1 MTGTATPRYTLL
13 KGTALKGS
21 ALKGSALKG
30 SALSAIVLAGLVS
43 AAPALAQDASTQ
55 VQPSTSVSTPPQPD
69 VSPAPAAAST
79 GAGAAQADADQPQ
92 DIVVTGTLF
101 RRTNTETPSPV
112 TVLTADSLAKA
123 GINNVSDA
131 VRSISAD
138 SSGSIPTSFTNGFGA
153 GSSGVSL
160 RGLTVNS
167 TLTLIDGMRT
177 ANYPLADD
185 GQRSFVDL
193 NTIPNAIVDRV
204 EVLKDGASSS
214 YGADAIGGVVNI
226 IMKKEVVGAYGT
238 VEGGVTQRGDGGSQR
253 ATLTLGTGRLK
264 EQGFNFYVS
273 GEYQHNDAIYNR
285 NRGFPYNTADLT
297 SIGGDNNNA
306 GSVAPGTTTSAIVAP
321 TTMTTPGNIL
331 SGTGLATGAFQ
342 VLNPNGCAV
351 GQTAVSTPR
360 SGSTIVDQGCEQNL
374 VADYGQI
381 QPEQT
386 RFGVSVHGTAQIN
399 DKTQAYMMASYF
411 QNDVKAEDDPA
422 TIRSANPVNTLNIV
436 LPPLLANGTDN
447 PNNPFTTPAAIRYRF
462 GDIASTSEYKNH
474 VIRAAAGIDGAFGE
488 GWGYSA
494 SVTAAHSWLD
504 ITQDGYLNLAGLQ
517 TAITTGSYN
526 FVNPELNTAAVRA
539 AISPTVR
546 SQATSDL
553 DMVQGVITKD
563 LFQLPGGALQVG
575 VGGSV
580 RYEAQNDPS
589 QNPDFTTIGLN
600 QFSAVG
606 NRTVESAYF
615 EVNAPILTSLEVDG
629 SGRFDHYSEGYS
641 HFSPKIGVKFT
652 PIREIALRGT
662 FSKGFRAPSF
672 AETSGSVIGFT
683 STTIP
688 CTATGQGAHGATI
701 TKNAAGN
708 NVCTGGSAYNQ
719 SYSIGFNTAGNPNI
733 KPELSTSFTGGVV
746 VQPAKWLS
754 FTADYYNIKKTR
766 VITGGPLSNDALAAY
781 YAGTALPA
789 GYTVTADS
797 IDPSFPDAQPR
808 ALFVNSPYANAGGL
822 KTSGLDFSALVQLH
836 PTDDLRF
843 SSKAEATYI
852 LNYDFKSAAGEPYV
866 DYVGT
871 QAPYVTSSGAGTPAW
886 RGNWQNSIDYK
897 AYTLTATAYYTSG
910 YKAVAYDQF
919 GTTECDGGSTYG
931 GSDPE
936 FNCHVKH
943 FVDVDLTGSVK
954 VNDKFDLYFNVIN
967 LADQK
972 APLNAGN
979 YAAVNYNPTYTQIG
993 AVGRTIRIGAN
1004 FQF

>member
-1 MTGTATPRYTLL
+1 MTTTTIAVRPTLL
-13 KGTALKGS
+13 RS
-21 ALKGSALKG
+21 
-30 SALSAIVLAGLVS
+30 SALSALAFAGLIGT
-43 AAPALAQDASTQ
+43 APAFAQDAQ
-55 VQPSTSVSTPPQPD
+55 VQPGTSVSTPSQGD
-69 VSPAPAAAST
+69 VSPAPTAAPTA
-79 GAGAAQADADQPQ
+79 APAAQADQPQ
-92 DIVVTGTLF
+92 DIVVTGSLF
-101 RRTNTETPSPV
+101 RRTDTETPSPV

-138 SSGSIPTSFTNGFGA
+138 SSGSVPTSFTNGFGA

-167 TLTLIDGMRT
+167 TLTLIDGVRT

-226 IMKKEVVGAYGT
+226 IMKKEIVGAYGT

-306 GSVAPGTTTSAIVAP
+306 GSVAPSSTTSAVVAP
-321 TTMTTPGNIL
+321 TTQTTPGNIL
-331 SGTGLATGAFQ
+331 SGTGLATGPFQ
-342 VLNPNGCAV
+342 VLNPNGCAA
-351 GQTAVSTPR
+351 GQTLVTTPR
-360 SGSTIVDQGCEQNL
+360 SGTGFIDQGCEQNL
-374 VADYGQI
+374 VSQYGQI

-386 RFGVSVHGTAQIN
+386 RFGVTVHGTAQIN
-399 DKTQAYMMASYF
+399 DKTQAYLIASYF
-411 QNDVKAEDDPA
+411 QNDVKSQGSPSL
-422 TIRSANPVNTLNIV
+422 IRSANPVNTQNIV
-436 LPPLLANGTDN
+436 LPALLANGTDN
-447 PNNPFTTPAAIRYRF
+447 PNNPFNTPAAIRYRF
-462 GDIASTSEYKNH
+462 GDIASSSEYKNH
-474 VIRAAAGIDGAFGE
+474 VIRAAAGIDGQFGE

-494 SVTAAHSWLD
+494 TITAAHSWLD
-504 ITQDGYLNLAGLQ
+504 ITQNGYLNLAGLQ
-517 TAITTGSYN
+517 TAITSGSYN

-539 AISPTVR
+539 SISPTVR

-563 LFQLPGGALQVG
+563 LFQLPGGALQLG

-589 QNPDFTTIGLN
+589 QNPDFTTINLN

-615 EVNAPILTSLEVDG
+615 EVNAPILTSLEIDG

-652 PIREIALRGT
+652 PIRQVALRGT

-672 AETSGSVIGFT
+672 AETSGSVVGFT
-683 STTIP
+683 AATPP
-688 CTATGQGAHGATI
+688 CSLQAQHGATV
-701 TKNAAGN
+701 TGTT
-708 NVCTGGSAYNQ
+708 CSGGSAYNQ
-719 SYSIGFNTAGNPNI
+719 SYSIGFNTAGNPDI
-733 KPELSTSFTGGVV
+733 KPELSRSFTGGVV
-746 VQPAKWLS
+746 VQPLRWLS

-766 VITGGPLSNDALAAY
+766 VITGGPLSNQALAAY

-789 GYTVTADS
+789 GYSVTPDA
-797 IDPSFPDAQPR
+797 IDPSYPNAPTR
-808 ALFVNSPYANAGGL
+808 ALFVNSPYANAAAL
-822 KTSGLDFSALVQLH
+822 KTSGLDFSALVQLK
-836 PTDDLRF
+836 PSDDFHFTSR
-843 SSKAEATYI
+843 AEATYI
-852 LNYDFKSAAGEPYV
+852 LHYDFKQSDADPFV
-866 DYVGT
+866 DFVGT
-871 QAPYVTSSGAGTPAW
+871 QAPYITSSGAGTPAW

-919 GTTECDGGSTYG
+919 GTTDCDGGSTYG
-931 GSDPE
+931 GTDPE

-943 FVDVDLTGSVK
+943 FVDVDLTGNVK
-954 VNDKFDLYFNVIN
+954 VNDKFDLYFNVVN
-967 LADQK
+967 LLDQK

-993 AVGRTIRIGAN
+993 AVGRTIRVGAN

>member
-1 MTGTATPRYTLL
+1 MIRTATSRYTLL
-13 KGTALKGS
+13 QGA
-21 ALKGSALKG
+21 AV
-30 SALSAIVLAGLVS
+30 SAIVITGLMS
-43 AAPALAQDASTQ
+43 ASPVFAQDAANQ
-55 VQPSTSVSTPPQPD
+55 VQPSTSASTAPQGD
-69 VSPAPAAAST
+69 VSPAPKSAPTAAAPQE
-79 GAGAAQADADQPQ
+79 AASQPQ

-101 RRTNTETPSPV
+101 RRTDTETPSPV
-112 TVLTADSLAKA
+112 TVLTSDSLAKA

-138 SSGSIPTSFTNGFGA
+138 SSGSVPTSFTGGFGA

-226 IMKKEVVGAYGT
+226 IMKKEIVGAYGT

-285 NRGFPYNTADLT
+285 NRGFPYNTQDLT
-297 SIGGDNNNA
+297 SIGGDNNNP
-306 GSVAPGTTTSAIVAP
+306 GSVAPSQTTSAVVAP
-321 TTMTTPGNIL
+321 TTQTTPGNIL

-342 VLNPNGCAV
+342 VLNPNGCAA
-351 GQTAVSTPR
+351 GQTLVTTPR
-360 SGSTIVDQGCEQNL
+360 SGSTFIDQGCEQNL
-374 VADYGQI
+374 VSDYGQI

-386 RFGVSVHGTAQIN
+386 RFGVTVHGTAQVN
-399 DKTQAYMMASYF
+399 DRTQAYLIASYF
-411 QNDVKAEDDPA
+411 QNDVKSRGNPA
-422 TIRSANPVNTLNIV
+422 LIRSANPVNTQNIV
-436 LPPLLANGTDN
+436 LPALLANGADN
-447 PNNPFTTPAAIRYRF
+447 PNNPFPNDPAAIRYRF

-474 VIRAAAGIDGAFGE
+474 VIRAAAGIDGQFGE

-494 SVTAAHSWLD
+494 SITAAHSWLD
-504 ITQDGYLNLAGLQ
+504 ITQNGYLNLAGLQ

-539 AISPTVR
+539 SISPTVR

-553 DMVQGVITKD
+553 DMIQGVITKD
-563 LFQLPGGALQVG
+563 LFQLPGGPLQVG

-589 QNPDFTTIGLN
+589 QNPDFTTINLN

-615 EVNAPILTSLEVDG
+615 EVNAPILTSLEIDG
-629 SGRFDHYSEGYS
+629 SGRFDHYSEGFS

-652 PIREIALRGT
+652 PIRQLALRGT

-672 AETSGSVIGFT
+672 AETSGSVVGFT
-683 STTIP
+683 
-688 CTATGQGAHGATI
+688 TATPPCSLQAQHGATV
-701 TKNAAGN
+701 TGTS
-708 NVCTGGSAYNQ
+708 CSGGSAYNQ

-733 KPELSTSFTGGVV
+733 KPELSRSFTGGVV
-746 VQPAKWLS
+746 VQPLHWLS

-766 VITGGPLSNDALAAY
+766 VITGGPLSNQALAAY
-781 YAGTALPA
+781 YAGTALPT
-789 GYTVTADS
+789 GYSVTPDA
-797 IDPSFPDAQPR
+797 IDPSYPNAPAR
-808 ALFVNSPYANAGGL
+808 ALFVNSPYANAAAL
-822 KTSGLDFSALVQLH
+822 KTSGLDFSALVQLK
-836 PTDDLRF
+836 PSDDFHFTSR
-843 SSKAEATYI
+843 AEATYI
-852 LNYDFKSAAGEPYV
+852 LHYDLKSSDADPYV

-871 QAPYVTSSGAGTPAW
+871 QAPYITSSGAGTPAW

-910 YKAVAYDQF
+910 YKAVAFDQF
-919 GTTECDGGSTYG
+919 GTTDCDGGSTYG
-931 GSDPE
+931 GTDPN

-943 FVDVDLTGSVK
+943 FVDVDLTGNVK
-954 VNDKFDLYFNVIN
+954 VNEKFDLYFNVVN
-967 LADQK
+967 VLDQK

-979 YAAVNYNPTYTQIG
+979 YAAINYNPTYTQIG
-993 AVGRTIRIGAN
+993 AVGRTIRVGAN

>member
-1 MTGTATPRYTLL
+1 MTTFTSRPTLL
-13 KGTALKGS
+13 RS
-21 ALKGSALKG
+21 
-30 SALSAIVLAGLVS
+30 SALSALVLAGLIGT
-43 AAPALAQDASTQ
+43 APAFAQDTQ
-55 VQPSTSVSTPPQPD
+55 VQPSTSVSTPPQGD
-69 VSPAPAAAST
+69 VSPAPTAAPTAT
-79 GAGAAQADADQPQ
+79 PAPATADADQPQ
-92 DIVVTGTLF
+92 EIVVTGSLF
-101 RRTNTETPSPV
+101 RRTDTETPSPV

-138 SSGSIPTSFTNGFGA
+138 SSGSVPTSFTGGFGA

-160 RGLTVNS
+160 RGLSVNS
-167 TLTLIDGMRT
+167 TLTLIDGVRT

-226 IMKKEVVGAYGT
+226 IMKKEIVGAYGT

-306 GSVAPGTTTSAIVAP
+306 GSVAPSSTTSAVVAP
-321 TTMTTPGNIL
+321 TTQTTPGNIL
-331 SGTGLATGAFQ
+331 SGTGLATGPFQ
-342 VLNPNGCAV
+342 VLNPNGCAA
-351 GQTAVSTPR
+351 GQTLVTTPR
-360 SGSTIVDQGCEQNL
+360 SGTNFIDQGCEQNL
-374 VADYGQI
+374 VSDYGQI

-386 RFGVSVHGTAQIN
+386 RFGVTVHGTAQIN
-399 DKTQAYMMASYF
+399 DRTQAYLIASYF
-411 QNDVKAEDDPA
+411 QNDVKSQGNPSL
-422 TIRSANPVNTLNIV
+422 IRSANPVNTQNIV
-436 LPPLLANGTDN
+436 LPALLANGADN
-447 PNNPFTTPAAIRYRF
+447 PNNPFPNDPAAIRYRF
-462 GDIASTSEYKNH
+462 GDIASSSEYKNH
-474 VIRAAAGIDGAFGE
+474 VIRAAAGIDGQFGE

-494 SVTAAHSWLD
+494 TITAAHSWLD
-504 ITQDGYLNLAGLQ
+504 ITQNGYLNLAGLQ
-517 TAITTGSYN
+517 TAITTGTYN

-539 AISPTVR
+539 AVSPTVR

-563 LFQLPGGALQVG
+563 LFQLPGGALQLG

-589 QNPDFTTIGLN
+589 QNPDFTTINLN

-615 EVNAPILTSLEVDG
+615 EVNAPILTSLEIDG

-652 PIREIALRGT
+652 PIRQVAIRGT

-672 AETSGSVIGFT
+672 AETSGSVVGFT
-683 STTIP
+683 AATPP
-688 CTATGQGAHGATI
+688 CSLQAQHGATV
-701 TKNAAGN
+701 TGTT
-708 NVCTGGSAYNQ
+708 CSGGSAYNQ
-719 SYSIGFNTAGNPNI
+719 SYSIGFNTAGNPDI
-733 KPELSTSFTGGVV
+733 KPELSRSFTGGVV
-746 VQPAKWLS
+746 VQPLRWLS

-766 VITGGPLSNDALAAY
+766 VITGGPLSNQALAAY

-789 GYTVTADS
+789 GYSVTPDA
-797 IDPSFPDAQPR
+797 IDPSYPNAPTR
-808 ALFVNSPYANAGGL
+808 ALFVNSPYANAAAL
-822 KTSGLDFSALVQLH
+822 KTSGLDFSALVQLK
-836 PTDDLRF
+836 PSDDFHFTSR
-843 SSKAEATYI
+843 AEATYI
-852 LNYDFKSAAGEPYV
+852 LHYDFKQSDADPFV
-866 DYVGT
+866 DFVGT
-871 QAPYVTSSGAGTPAW
+871 QAPYITSSGAGTPAW

-919 GTTECDGGSTYG
+919 GTTDCNGGSTYG
-931 GSDPE
+931 GTDPE

-943 FVDVDLTGSVK
+943 FVDVDLTGNVK
-954 VNDKFDLYFNVIN
+954 VNDKFDLYFNVVN
-967 LADQK
+967 LLDQK

-993 AVGRTIRIGAN
+993 AVGRTIRVGAN

>member
-1 MTGTATPRYTLL
+1 MTTTIAFRPTLL
-13 KGTALKGS
+13 RS
-21 ALKGSALKG
+21 
-30 SALSAIVLAGLVS
+30 SALSALVLAGLIGT
-43 AAPALAQDASTQ
+43 APAFAQDAQ
-55 VQPSTSVSTPPQPD
+55 VQPSTSVSTPSQGD
-69 VSPAPAAAST
+69 VSPAPTSAPTAAPAP
-79 GAGAAQADADQPQ
+79 AAQADQPQ
-92 DIVVTGTLF
+92 DIVVTGSLF
-101 RRTNTETPSPV
+101 RRTDTETPSPV

-138 SSGSIPTSFTNGFGA
+138 SSGSVPTSFTNGFGA

-167 TLTLIDGMRT
+167 TLTLIDGVRT

-226 IMKKEVVGAYGT
+226 IMKKEIVGAYGT

-306 GSVAPGTTTSAIVAP
+306 GSVAPSSTTSAVVAP
-321 TTMTTPGNIL
+321 TTQTTPGNIL
-331 SGTGLATGAFQ
+331 SGTGLATGPFQ
-342 VLNPNGCAV
+342 VLNPNGCAA
-351 GQTAVSTPR
+351 GQTLVTTPR
-360 SGSTIVDQGCEQNL
+360 SGTGFIDQGCEQNL
-374 VADYGQI
+374 VSQYGQI

-386 RFGVSVHGTAQIN
+386 RFGVTVHGTAQIN
-399 DKTQAYMMASYF
+399 DKTQAYLIASYF
-411 QNDVKAEDDPA
+411 QNDVKSQGSPSL
-422 TIRSANPVNTLNIV
+422 IRSANPVNTQNIV
-436 LPPLLANGTDN
+436 LPALLANGTDN
-447 PNNPFTTPAAIRYRF
+447 PNNPFNTPAAIRYRF
-462 GDIASTSEYKNH
+462 GDIASSSEYKNH
-474 VIRAAAGIDGAFGE
+474 VIRAAAGIDGQFGE

-494 SVTAAHSWLD
+494 TITAAHSWLD

-517 TAITTGSYN
+517 TAITSGSYN

-539 AISPTVR
+539 AVSPTVR

-563 LFQLPGGALQVG
+563 LFQLPGGALQLG

-589 QNPDFTTIGLN
+589 QNPDFTTINLN

-615 EVNAPILTSLEVDG
+615 EVNAPILTSLEIDG

-652 PIREIALRGT
+652 PIRQVALRGT

-672 AETSGSVIGFT
+672 AETSGSVVGFT
-683 STTIP
+683 AATPP
-688 CTATGQGAHGATI
+688 CSLQAQHGATV
-701 TKNAAGN
+701 TGTT
-708 NVCTGGSAYNQ
+708 CSGGSAYNQ
-719 SYSIGFNTAGNPNI
+719 SYSIGFNTAGNPDI
-733 KPELSTSFTGGVV
+733 KPELSRSFTGGVV
-746 VQPAKWLS
+746 VQPLRWLS

-766 VITGGPLSNDALAAY
+766 VITGGPLSNQALAAY

-789 GYTVTADS
+789 GYSVTPDA
-797 IDPSFPDAQPR
+797 IDPSYPNAPTR
-808 ALFVNSPYANAGGL
+808 ALFVNSPYANAAAL
-822 KTSGLDFSALVQLH
+822 KTSGLDFSALVQLK
-836 PTDDLRF
+836 PSDDFHFTSR
-843 SSKAEATYI
+843 AEATYI
-852 LNYDFKSAAGEPYV
+852 LHYDFKQSDADPFV
-866 DYVGT
+866 DFVGT
-871 QAPYVTSSGAGTPAW
+871 QAPYITSSGAGTPAW

-919 GTTECDGGSTYG
+919 GTTDCDGGSTYG
-931 GSDPE
+931 GTDPE

-943 FVDVDLTGSVK
+943 FVDVDLTGNVK
-954 VNDKFDLYFNVIN
+954 VNDKFDLYFNVVN
-967 LADQK
+967 LLDQK

-993 AVGRTIRIGAN
+993 AVGRTIRVGAN

>member
-1 MTGTATPRYTLL
+1 MTGTTTSRY
-13 KGTALKGS
+13 AL
-21 ALKGSALKG
+21 LKG
-30 SALSAIVLAGLVS
+30 SALSAIALVGLIGT
-43 AAPALAQDASTQ
+43 APAAAQDASPQ
-55 VQPSTSVSTPPQPD
+55 VQPSTSVSTPPQGD
-69 VSPAPAAAST
+69 VSPAPTVAAASD
-79 GAGAAQADADQPQ
+79 GAGQADAGQPQ

-112 TVLTADSLAKA
+112 TVLTAESLAKA

-138 SSGSIPTSFTNGFGA
+138 SSGSVPTSFTSGFGA

-160 RGLTVNS
+160 RGLSVNS

-226 IMKKEVVGAYGT
+226 IMKKEIVGAYGT
-238 VEGGVTQRGDGGSQR
+238 VEGGVTQRGDGGEQR

-273 GEYQHNDAIYNR
+273 GEYQHNDPIYNR
-285 NRGFPYNTADLT
+285 NRGFPYNTQDLT
-297 SIGGDNNNA
+297 SIGGDNNNP
-306 GSVAPGTTTSAIVAP
+306 GSVAPSSTTSAVVAP
-321 TTMTTPGNIL
+321 TTQTTPGNIL
-331 SGTGLATGAFQ
+331 SGTGLATGPFQ
-342 VLNPNGCAV
+342 VLNPNGCAA
-351 GQTAVSTPR
+351 GQTLVTTPR
-360 SGSTIVDQGCEQNL
+360 SGTSFVDQGCEQNL
-374 VADYGQI
+374 VSQYGQI

-386 RFGVSVHGTAQIN
+386 RFGVTVHGSAQIN
-399 DKTQAYMMASYF
+399 DRTQAYLIASYF
-411 QNDVKAEDDPA
+411 QNDVKSQGNPSL
-422 TIRSANPVNTLNIV
+422 IRSANPVNTQNIV
-436 LPPLLANGTDN
+436 LPVTLANGADN
-447 PNNPFTTPAAIRYRF
+447 PNNPFNTPAAIRYRF
-462 GDIASTSEYKNH
+462 GDIANSSEYKNH
-474 VIRAAAGIDGAFGE
+474 VIRAAAGIDGQFGE

-494 SVTAAHSWLD
+494 SITAAHSWLD
-504 ITQDGYLNLAGLQ
+504 ITQNGYLNLAGLQ
-517 TAITTGSYN
+517 TAITSGSYN

-539 AISPTVR
+539 SISPTVR
-546 SQATSDL
+546 SEATSDL

-563 LFQLPGGALQVG
+563 LFQLPGGPLQVG
-575 VGGSV
+575 VGGSI

-589 QNPDFTTIGLN
+589 QNPDFTTINLN

-615 EVNAPILTSLEVDG
+615 EVNAPILTSLEIDG

-652 PIREIALRGT
+652 PIRELALRGT

-672 AETSGSVIGFT
+672 AETSGSVVGFT
-683 STTIP
+683 AATPP
-688 CTATGQGAHGATI
+688 CSLQAQHGATV
-701 TKNAAGN
+701 TGTT
-708 NVCTGGSAYNQ
+708 CSGGSAYNQ

-746 VQPAKWLS
+746 VQPLRWLS

-766 VITGGPLSNDALAAY
+766 VITGGPLSNQALAAY

-789 GYTVTADS
+789 GYSVTPDA
-797 IDPSFPDAQPR
+797 IDPSYPNAPAR
-808 ALFVNSPYANAGGL
+808 ALFVNSPFANAAAL
-822 KTSGLDFSALVQLH
+822 KTSGLDFSALVQLK
-836 PTDDLRF
+836 PSDDFHFTSR
-843 SSKAEATYI
+843 AEATYI
-852 LNYDFKSAAGEPYV
+852 LHYDFKQSDADPFV
-866 DYVGT
+866 DFVGT
-871 QAPYVTSSGAGTPAW
+871 QAPYITSSGAGTPAW

-910 YKAVAYDQF
+910 YKAVAYDQY
-919 GTTECDGGSTYG
+919 GANPTTGAVDCATSSTYQG
-931 GSDPE
+931 TNPD

-943 FVDVDLTGSVK
+943 FVDVDLTGNVK
-954 VNDKFDLYFNVIN
+954 VNDKFDLYFNVVN
-967 LADQK
+967 VLDQK

-979 YAAVNYNPTYTQIG
+979 YAAINYNPTYTQIG
-993 AVGRTIRIGAN
+993 AVGRTIRVGAN

>member
-1 MTGTATPRYTLL
+1 MTTIIAFRPTLL
-13 KGTALKGS
+13 RS
-21 ALKGSALKG
+21 
-30 SALSAIVLAGLVS
+30 SALSALAFAGLIGT
-43 AAPALAQDASTQ
+43 APAFAQDAQ
-55 VQPSTSVSTPPQPD
+55 VQPSTSVSTPSQGD
-69 VSPAPAAAST
+69 VSPAPTSAPTAAPAPAAAAS
-79 GAGAAQADADQPQ
+79 AAQADQPQ
-92 DIVVTGTLF
+92 DIVVTGSLF
-101 RRTNTETPSPV
+101 RRTDTETPSPV

-138 SSGSIPTSFTNGFGA
+138 SSGSVPTSFTGGFGA

-160 RGLTVNS
+160 RGLSVNS
-167 TLTLIDGMRT
+167 TLTLIDGVRT

-226 IMKKEVVGAYGT
+226 IMKKEIVGAYGT

-306 GSVAPGTTTSAIVAP
+306 GSVAPSSTTSAVVAP
-321 TTMTTPGNIL
+321 TTQTTPGNIL
-331 SGTGLATGAFQ
+331 SGTGLATGPFQ

-351 GQTAVSTPR
+351 GQTLVTTPR
-360 SGSTIVDQGCEQNL
+360 SGTNFIDQGCEQNL
-374 VADYGQI
+374 VSDYGQI

-386 RFGVSVHGTAQIN
+386 RFGVTVHGTAQIN
-399 DKTQAYMMASYF
+399 DRTQAYLIASYF
-411 QNDVKAEDDPA
+411 QNDVKSRGNPSL
-422 TIRSANPVNTLNIV
+422 IRSANPVNTQNIV
-436 LPPLLANGTDN
+436 LPALLANGADN
-447 PNNPFTTPAAIRYRF
+447 PNNPFPNDPAAIRYRF
-462 GDIASTSEYKNH
+462 GDIASSSEYKNH
-474 VIRAAAGIDGAFGE
+474 VIRAAAGIDGQFGE

-494 SVTAAHSWLD
+494 TITAAHSWLD
-504 ITQDGYLNLAGLQ
+504 ITQNGYLNLAGLQ
-517 TAITTGSYN
+517 TAITSGSYN

-539 AISPTVR
+539 AVSPTVR

-563 LFQLPGGALQVG
+563 LFQLPGGALQLG

-589 QNPDFTTIGLN
+589 QNPDFTTINLN

-615 EVNAPILTSLEVDG
+615 EVNAPILTSLEIDG

-652 PIREIALRGT
+652 PIRQVALRGT

-672 AETSGSVIGFT
+672 AETSGSVVGFT
-683 STTIP
+683 AATPP
-688 CTATGQGAHGATI
+688 CSLQAQHGATV
-701 TKNAAGN
+701 TGTT
-708 NVCTGGSAYNQ
+708 CSGGSAYNQ
-719 SYSIGFNTAGNPNI
+719 SYSIGFNTAGNPDI
-733 KPELSTSFTGGVV
+733 KPELSRSFTGGVV
-746 VQPAKWLS
+746 VQPLRWLS

-766 VITGGPLSNDALAAY
+766 VITGGPLSNQALAAY

-789 GYTVTADS
+789 GYSVTPDA
-797 IDPSFPDAQPR
+797 IDPSYPNAPTR
-808 ALFVNSPYANAGGL
+808 ALFVNSPYANAAAL
-822 KTSGLDFSALVQLH
+822 KTSGLDFSALVQLK
-836 PTDDLRF
+836 PSDDFHFTSR
-843 SSKAEATYI
+843 AEATYI
-852 LNYDFKSAAGEPYV
+852 LHYDFKQSDADPFV
-866 DYVGT
+866 DFVGT
-871 QAPYVTSSGAGTPAW
+871 QAPYITSSGAGTPAW

-919 GTTECDGGSTYG
+919 GTTDCDGGSTYG
-931 GSDPE
+931 GTDPE

-943 FVDVDLTGSVK
+943 FVDVDLTGNVK
-954 VNDKFDLYFNVIN
+954 VNDKFDLYFNVVN
-967 LADQK
+967 LLDQK

-993 AVGRTIRIGAN
+993 AVGRTIRVGAN

>member
-1 MTGTATPRYTLL
+1 MRDRFIMTKIAFRPTLL
-13 KGTALKGS
+13 RS
-21 ALKGSALKG
+21 
-30 SALSAIVLAGLVS
+30 SALSTLVLVGLIGAV
-43 AAPALAQDASTQ
+43 PAFAQDAQ
-55 VQPSTSVSTPPQPD
+55 GQPGTSVSTPTQGD
-69 VSPAPAAAST
+69 AAPAPAAQPT
-79 GAGAAQADADQPQ
+79 AAQPGTDAGQPQ

-101 RRTNTETPSPV
+101 RRTDTETPSPV

-123 GINNVSDA
+123 GITTVSDA

-138 SSGSIPTSFTNGFGA
+138 SSGSIPTSFTGGFGA

-167 TLTLIDGMRT
+167 TLTLIDGVRT

-226 IMKKEVVGAYGT
+226 IMKKEIVGAYGT
-238 VEGGVTQRGDGGSQR
+238 VEGGVSQRGDGGEQR

-264 EQGFNFYVS
+264 EKGFNVYIS
-273 GEYQHNDAIYNR
+273 GEYQHDDPIYNR

-306 GSVAPGTTTSAIVAP
+306 GSVAPGTTTSALVAP
-321 TTMTTPGNIL
+321 TTQTTPGNIL

-342 VLNPNGCAV
+342 VLNPNGCAA
-351 GQTAVSTPR
+351 GQTLVTTPR
-360 SGSTIVDQGCEQNL
+360 SGTAFVDQGCEQNL
-374 VADYGQI
+374 VSDYGQI

-386 RFGVSVHGTAQIN
+386 RFGVTVHGTVQVN
-399 DKTQAYMMASYF
+399 DKTQAYLIASYF
-411 QNDVKAEDDPA
+411 QNDVKSQGTPA
-422 TIRSANPVNTLNIV
+422 TIRSANPINTQNIV
-436 LPPLLANGTDN
+436 LPALLADGTLN
-447 PNNPFTTPAAIRYRF
+447 PNNPFAATGQAAAIRYRF
-462 GDIASTSEYKNH
+462 GDIASSSEYKNH
-474 VIRAAAGIDGAFGE
+474 VIRAAAGIDGQFGE

-494 SVTAAHSWLD
+494 SITAAHSWLD

-526 FVNPELNTAAVRA
+526 FVNPDQNTAAVRA

-553 DMVQGVITKD
+553 DMIQGVLTKD
-563 LFQLPGGALQVG
+563 LFQLPGGALQLG

-615 EVNAPILTSLEVDG
+615 EVNAPILTSLEIDG
-629 SGRFDHYSEGYS
+629 SGRFDHYSEGYN

-652 PIREIALRGT
+652 PIRQIAFRGT
-662 FSKGFRAPSF
+662 YSKGFRAPSF
-672 AETSGSVIGFT
+672 AETSGSVVGFT
-683 STTIP
+683 TARLP
-688 CTATGQGAHGATI
+688 CAIQAQHGATV
-701 TKNAAGN
+701 TGTT
-708 NVCTGGSAYNQ
+708 CSGGSAYNQ
-719 SYSIGFNTAGNPNI
+719 SYSIGFNTAGNPDI
-733 KPELSTSFTGGVV
+733 KPELSRSFTGGVV
-746 VQPAKWLS
+746 VQPLRWLS

-766 VITGGPLSNDALAAY
+766 VITGGPLSNQALAAY

-789 GYTVTADS
+789 GYSVTPDA
-797 IDPSFPDAQPR
+797 IDPSYPTALSR
-808 ALFVNSPYANAGGL
+808 ALFVNSPYANAAAL
-822 KTSGLDFSALVQLH
+822 KTSGLDFSAQVQLK
-836 PTDDLRF
+836 PSDDFHFTSR
-843 SSKAEATYI
+843 AEATYI
-852 LNYDFKSAAGEPYV
+852 LHYDFKQSDADPFV

-871 QAPYVTSSGAGTPAW
+871 QAPYITSSGAGTPAW
-886 RGNWQNSIDYK
+886 RGNWQNSVDYK

-919 GTTECDGGSTYG
+919 GTTDCDGGSTYG
-931 GSDPE
+931 GSDPQ

-943 FVDVDLTGSVK
+943 FVDVDLTGSVA
-954 VNDKFDLYFNVIN
+954 VNDKFKLYFNVVN
-967 LADQK
+967 LLDQK

-979 YAAVNYNPTYTQIG
+979 YAATNYNPTYTQIG
-993 AVGRTIRIGAN
+993 AVGRTMRVGAN

>member
-1 MTGTATPRYTLL
+1 MTTTLAFRPTLL
-13 KGTALKGS
+13 RS
-21 ALKGSALKG
+21 
-30 SALSAIVLAGLVS
+30 SALSALAFAGLIGT
-43 AAPALAQDASTQ
+43 APAFAQDAQ
-55 VQPSTSVSTPPQPD
+55 VQPSTSVSTPSQGD
-69 VSPAPAAAST
+69 VSPAPTSAPTAAPASPAAA
-79 GAGAAQADADQPQ
+79 APAAQVDQPQ
-92 DIVVTGTLF
+92 DIVVTGSLF
-101 RRTNTETPSPV
+101 RRTDTETPSPV

-138 SSGSIPTSFTNGFGA
+138 SSGSVPTSFTNGFGA

-167 TLTLIDGMRT
+167 TLTLIDGVRT

-226 IMKKEVVGAYGT
+226 IMKKEIVGAYGT

-273 GEYQHNDAIYNR
+273 GEYQHNDPIYNR
-285 NRGFPYNTADLT
+285 NRGFPYNTQDLT
-297 SIGGDNNNA
+297 SIGGDNNNP
-306 GSVAPGTTTSAIVAP
+306 GSVAPSSTTSAVVAP
-321 TTMTTPGNIL
+321 TTQTTPGNIL
-331 SGTGLATGAFQ
+331 SGTGLATGPFQ
-342 VLNPNGCAV
+342 VLNPNGCAA
-351 GQTAVSTPR
+351 GQTLVTTPR
-360 SGSTIVDQGCEQNL
+360 SGTGFIDQGCEQNL
-374 VADYGQI
+374 VSQYSQI

-386 RFGVSVHGTAQIN
+386 RFGVTVHGTAQIN
-399 DKTQAYMMASYF
+399 DKTQAYLIASYF
-411 QNDVKAEDDPA
+411 QNDVKSQGNPSL
-422 TIRSANPVNTLNIV
+422 IRSANPVNTQNIV
-436 LPPLLANGTDN
+436 LPATLANGADN
-447 PNNPFTTPAAIRYRF
+447 PNNPFNTPAAIRYRF
-462 GDIASTSEYKNH
+462 GDIANSSEYKNH
-474 VIRAAAGIDGAFGE
+474 VIRAAAGIDGQFGE

-494 SVTAAHSWLD
+494 SITAAHSWLD
-504 ITQDGYLNLAGLQ
+504 ITQNGYLNLAGLQ

-539 AISPTVR
+539 SISPTVR

-563 LFQLPGGALQVG
+563 LFQLPGGALQLG

-589 QNPDFTTIGLN
+589 QNPDFTTINLN

-615 EVNAPILTSLEVDG
+615 EVNAPILTSLEIDG

-652 PIREIALRGT
+652 PIRQVALRGT

-672 AETSGSVIGFT
+672 AETSGSVVGFT
-683 STTIP
+683 AATPP
-688 CTATGQGAHGATI
+688 CSLQAQHGATV
-701 TKNAAGN
+701 TGTT
-708 NVCTGGSAYNQ
+708 CSGGSAYNQ
-719 SYSIGFNTAGNPNI
+719 SYSIGFNTAGNPDI
-733 KPELSTSFTGGVV
+733 KPELSRSFTGGVV
-746 VQPAKWLS
+746 VQPLRWLS

-766 VITGGPLSNDALAAY
+766 VITGGPLSNQALAAY

-789 GYTVTADS
+789 GYSVTPDA
-797 IDPSFPDAQPR
+797 IDPSFPNAPTR
-808 ALFVNSPYANAGGL
+808 ALFVNSPYANAAAL
-822 KTSGLDFSALVQLH
+822 KTSGLDFSALVQLK
-836 PTDDLRF
+836 PTDDFHFTSR
-843 SSKAEATYI
+843 AEATYI
-852 LNYDFKSAAGEPYV
+852 LHYDFKQSDADPFV
-866 DYVGT
+866 DFVGT
-871 QAPYVTSSGAGTPAW
+871 QAPFITSSGAGTPAW

-919 GTTECDGGSTYG
+919 GTTDCNGGSTYG
-931 GSDPE
+931 GTDPE

-943 FVDVDLTGSVK
+943 FVDVDLTGNVK
-954 VNDKFDLYFNVIN
+954 VNDKFDLYFNVVN
-967 LADQK
+967 LLDQK

-993 AVGRTIRIGAN
+993 AVGRTIRVGAN

>member
-1 MTGTATPRYTLL
+1 MTTTLAFRPTLL
-13 KGTALKGS
+13 RS
-21 ALKGSALKG
+21 
-30 SALSAIVLAGLVS
+30 SALSALAFAGLIGT
-43 AAPALAQDASTQ
+43 APAFAQDAQ
-55 VQPSTSVSTPPQPD
+55 VQPSTSVSTPSQGD
-69 VSPAPAAAST
+69 VSPAPTSAPTAAPASPAAA
-79 GAGAAQADADQPQ
+79 APAAQVDQPQ
-92 DIVVTGTLF
+92 DIVVTGSLF
-101 RRTNTETPSPV
+101 RRTDTETPSPV

-138 SSGSIPTSFTNGFGA
+138 SSGSVPTSFTNGFGA

-167 TLTLIDGMRT
+167 TLTLIDGVRT

-226 IMKKEVVGAYGT
+226 IMKKEIVGAYGT

-273 GEYQHNDAIYNR
+273 GEYQHNDPIYNR
-285 NRGFPYNTADLT
+285 NRGFPYNTQDLT
-297 SIGGDNNNA
+297 SIGGDNNNP
-306 GSVAPGTTTSAIVAP
+306 GSVAPSSTTSAVVAP
-321 TTMTTPGNIL
+321 TTQTTPGNIL
-331 SGTGLATGAFQ
+331 SGTGLATGPFQ
-342 VLNPNGCAV
+342 VLNPNGCAA
-351 GQTAVSTPR
+351 GQTLVTTPR
-360 SGSTIVDQGCEQNL
+360 SGTGFIDQGCEQNL
-374 VADYGQI
+374 VSQYSQI

-386 RFGVSVHGTAQIN
+386 RFGVTVHGTAQIN
-399 DKTQAYMMASYF
+399 DKTQAYLIASYF
-411 QNDVKAEDDPA
+411 QNDVKSQGNPSL
-422 TIRSANPVNTLNIV
+422 IRSANPVNTQNIV
-436 LPPLLANGTDN
+436 LPATLANGADN
-447 PNNPFTTPAAIRYRF
+447 PNNPFNTPAAIRYRF
-462 GDIASTSEYKNH
+462 GDIANSSEYKNH
-474 VIRAAAGIDGAFGE
+474 VIRAAAGIDGQFGE

-494 SVTAAHSWLD
+494 TITAAHSWLD
-504 ITQDGYLNLAGLQ
+504 ITQNGYLNLAGLQ

-539 AISPTVR
+539 SISPTVR

-563 LFQLPGGALQVG
+563 LFQLPGGALQLG

-589 QNPDFTTIGLN
+589 QNPDFTTINLN

-615 EVNAPILTSLEVDG
+615 EVNAPILTSLEIDG

-652 PIREIALRGT
+652 PIRQVALRGT

-672 AETSGSVIGFT
+672 AETSGSVVGFT
-683 STTIP
+683 AATPP
-688 CTATGQGAHGATI
+688 CSLQAQHGATV
-701 TKNAAGN
+701 TGTT
-708 NVCTGGSAYNQ
+708 CSGGSAYNQ
-719 SYSIGFNTAGNPNI
+719 SYSIGFNTAGNPDI
-733 KPELSTSFTGGVV
+733 KPELSRSFTGGVV
-746 VQPAKWLS
+746 VQPLRWLS

-766 VITGGPLSNDALAAY
+766 VITGGPLSNQALAAY

-789 GYTVTADS
+789 GYSVTPDA
-797 IDPSFPDAQPR
+797 IDPSFPNAPTR
-808 ALFVNSPYANAGGL
+808 ALFVNSPYANAAAL
-822 KTSGLDFSALVQLH
+822 KTSGLDFSALVQLK
-836 PTDDLRF
+836 PTDDFHFTSR
-843 SSKAEATYI
+843 AEATYI
-852 LNYDFKSAAGEPYV
+852 LHYDFKQSDADPFV
-866 DYVGT
+866 DFVGT
-871 QAPYVTSSGAGTPAW
+871 QAPFITSSGAGTPAW

-919 GTTECDGGSTYG
+919 GTTDCNGGSTYG
-931 GSDPE
+931 GTDPE

-943 FVDVDLTGSVK
+943 FVDVDLTGNVK
-954 VNDKFDLYFNVIN
+954 VNDKFDLYFNVVN
-967 LADQK
+967 LLDQK

-993 AVGRTIRIGAN
+993 AVGRTIRVGAN

>member
-1 MTGTATPRYTLL
+1 MTTTIAFRPTLL
-13 KGTALKGS
+13 RS
-21 ALKGSALKG
+21 
-30 SALSAIVLAGLVS
+30 SALSALVLAGLIGT
-43 AAPALAQDASTQ
+43 APAFAQDAQ
-55 VQPSTSVSTPPQPD
+55 VQPSTSVSTPSQGD
-69 VSPAPAAAST
+69 VSPAPTSAPTAAPAP
-79 GAGAAQADADQPQ
+79 AAQADQPQ
-92 DIVVTGTLF
+92 DIVVTGSLF
-101 RRTNTETPSPV
+101 RRTDTETPSPV

-138 SSGSIPTSFTNGFGA
+138 SSGSVPTSFTGGFGA

-160 RGLTVNS
+160 RGLSVNS
-167 TLTLIDGMRT
+167 TLTLIDGVRT

-226 IMKKEVVGAYGT
+226 IMKKEIVGAYGT

-306 GSVAPGTTTSAIVAP
+306 GSVAPSSTTSAVVAP
-321 TTMTTPGNIL
+321 TTQTTPGNIL
-331 SGTGLATGAFQ
+331 SGTGLATGPFQ

-351 GQTAVSTPR
+351 GQTLVTTPR
-360 SGSTIVDQGCEQNL
+360 SGTNFIDQGCEQNL
-374 VADYGQI
+374 VSDYGQI

-386 RFGVSVHGTAQIN
+386 RFGVTVHGTAQIN
-399 DKTQAYMMASYF
+399 DRTQAYLIASYF
-411 QNDVKAEDDPA
+411 QNDVKSRGNPSL
-422 TIRSANPVNTLNIV
+422 IRSANPVNTQNIV
-436 LPPLLANGTDN
+436 LPALLANGADN
-447 PNNPFTTPAAIRYRF
+447 PNNPFPNDPAAIRYRF
-462 GDIASTSEYKNH
+462 GDIASSSEYKNH
-474 VIRAAAGIDGAFGE
+474 VIRAAAGIDGQFGE

-494 SVTAAHSWLD
+494 TITAAHSWLD
-504 ITQDGYLNLAGLQ
+504 ITQNGYLNLAGLQ
-517 TAITTGSYN
+517 TAITSGSYN

-539 AISPTVR
+539 AVSPTVR

-563 LFQLPGGALQVG
+563 LFQLPGGALQLG

-589 QNPDFTTIGLN
+589 QNPDFTTINLN

-615 EVNAPILTSLEVDG
+615 EVNAPILTSLEIDG

-652 PIREIALRGT
+652 PIRQVALRGT

-672 AETSGSVIGFT
+672 AETSGSVVGFT
-683 STTIP
+683 AATPP
-688 CTATGQGAHGATI
+688 CSLQAQHGATV
-701 TKNAAGN
+701 TGTT
-708 NVCTGGSAYNQ
+708 CSGGSAYNQ
-719 SYSIGFNTAGNPNI
+719 SYSIGFNTAGNPDI
-733 KPELSTSFTGGVV
+733 KPELSRSFTGGVV
-746 VQPAKWLS
+746 VQPLRWLS

-766 VITGGPLSNDALAAY
+766 VITGGPLSNQALAAY

-789 GYTVTADS
+789 GYSVTPDA
-797 IDPSFPDAQPR
+797 IDPSYPNAPTR
-808 ALFVNSPYANAGGL
+808 ALFVNSPYANAAAL
-822 KTSGLDFSALVQLH
+822 KTSGLDFSALVQLK
-836 PTDDLRF
+836 PSDDFHFTSR
-843 SSKAEATYI
+843 AEATYI
-852 LNYDFKSAAGEPYV
+852 LHYDFKQSDADPFV
-866 DYVGT
+866 DFVGT
-871 QAPYVTSSGAGTPAW
+871 QAPYITSSGAGTPAW

-919 GTTECDGGSTYG
+919 GTTDCDGGSTYG
-931 GSDPE
+931 GTDPE

-943 FVDVDLTGSVK
+943 FVDVDLTGNVK
-954 VNDKFDLYFNVIN
+954 VNDKFDLYFNVVN
-967 LADQK
+967 LLDQK

-993 AVGRTIRIGAN
+993 AVGRTIRVGAN

>member
-1 MTGTATPRYTLL
+1 MTTTIAFRPTLL
-13 KGTALKGS
+13 RS
-21 ALKGSALKG
+21 
-30 SALSAIVLAGLVS
+30 SALSALVLAGLIGT
-43 AAPALAQDASTQ
+43 APAFAQDAQ
-55 VQPSTSVSTPPQPD
+55 VQPSTSVSTPSQGD
-69 VSPAPAAAST
+69 VSPAPTSAPTAAPAP
-79 GAGAAQADADQPQ
+79 AAQADQPQ
-92 DIVVTGTLF
+92 DIVVTGSLF
-101 RRTNTETPSPV
+101 RRTDTETPSPV

-138 SSGSIPTSFTNGFGA
+138 SSGSVPTSFTNGFGA

-167 TLTLIDGMRT
+167 TLTLIDGVRT

-226 IMKKEVVGAYGT
+226 IMKKEIVGAYGT

-306 GSVAPGTTTSAIVAP
+306 GSVAPSSTTSAVVAP
-321 TTMTTPGNIL
+321 TTQTTPGNIL

-342 VLNPNGCAV
+342 VLNPNGCAT
-351 GQTAVSTPR
+351 GQTLVTTPR
-360 SGSTIVDQGCEQNL
+360 SGTGFIDQGCEQNL
-374 VADYGQI
+374 VSQYGQI

-386 RFGVSVHGTAQIN
+386 RFGVTVHGTAQIN
-399 DKTQAYMMASYF
+399 DKTQAYLIASYF
-411 QNDVKAEDDPA
+411 QNDVKSQGSPSL
-422 TIRSANPVNTLNIV
+422 IRSANPVNTQNIV
-436 LPPLLANGTDN
+436 LPALLANGTDN
-447 PNNPFTTPAAIRYRF
+447 PNNPFNTPAAIRYRF
-462 GDIASTSEYKNH
+462 GDIASSSEYKNH
-474 VIRAAAGIDGAFGE
+474 VIRAAAGIDGQFGE

-494 SVTAAHSWLD
+494 TITAAHSWLD
-504 ITQDGYLNLAGLQ
+504 ITQNGYLNLAGLQ
-517 TAITTGSYN
+517 TAITSGSYN

-539 AISPTVR
+539 AVSPTVR

-563 LFQLPGGALQVG
+563 LFQLPGGALQLG

-589 QNPDFTTIGLN
+589 QNPDFTTINLN

-615 EVNAPILTSLEVDG
+615 EVNAPILTSLEIDG

-652 PIREIALRGT
+652 PIRQVALRGT

-672 AETSGSVIGFT
+672 AETSGSVVGFT
-683 STTIP
+683 AATPP
-688 CTATGQGAHGATI
+688 CSLQAQHGATV
-701 TKNAAGN
+701 TGTT
-708 NVCTGGSAYNQ
+708 CSGGSAYNQ
-719 SYSIGFNTAGNPNI
+719 SYSIGFNTAGNPDI
-733 KPELSTSFTGGVV
+733 KPELSRSFTGGVV
-746 VQPAKWLS
+746 VQPLRWLS

-766 VITGGPLSNDALAAY
+766 VITGGPLSNQALAAY

-789 GYTVTADS
+789 GYSVTPDA
-797 IDPSFPDAQPR
+797 IDPSYPNAPTR
-808 ALFVNSPYANAGGL
+808 ALFVNSPYANAAAL
-822 KTSGLDFSALVQLH
+822 KTSGLDFSALVQLK
-836 PTDDLRF
+836 PSDDFHFTSR
-843 SSKAEATYI
+843 AEATYI
-852 LNYDFKSAAGEPYV
+852 LHYDFKQSDADPFV
-866 DYVGT
+866 DFVGT
-871 QAPYVTSSGAGTPAW
+871 QAPYITSSGAGTPAW

-919 GTTECDGGSTYG
+919 GTTDCDGGSTYG
-931 GSDPE
+931 GTDPE

-943 FVDVDLTGSVK
+943 FVDVDLTGNVK
-954 VNDKFDLYFNVIN
+954 VNDKFDLYFNVVN
-967 LADQK
+967 LLDQK

-993 AVGRTIRIGAN
+993 AVGRTIRVGAN

>member
-1 MTGTATPRYTLL
+1 MTTTIAFRPTLL
-13 KGTALKGS
+13 RS
-21 ALKGSALKG
+21 
-30 SALSAIVLAGLVS
+30 SALSALVLAGLIGT
-43 AAPALAQDASTQ
+43 APAFAQDAQ
-55 VQPSTSVSTPPQPD
+55 VQPSTSVSTPSQGD
-69 VSPAPAAAST
+69 VSPAPTSAPTAAPAP
-79 GAGAAQADADQPQ
+79 AAQADQPQ
-92 DIVVTGTLF
+92 DIVVTGSLF
-101 RRTNTETPSPV
+101 RRTDTETPSPV

-138 SSGSIPTSFTNGFGA
+138 SSGSVPTSFTNGFGA

-167 TLTLIDGMRT
+167 TLTLIDGVRT

-226 IMKKEVVGAYGT
+226 IMKKEIVGAYGT

-306 GSVAPGTTTSAIVAP
+306 GSVAPSSTTSAVVAP
-321 TTMTTPGNIL
+321 TTQTTPGNIL
-331 SGTGLATGAFQ
+331 SGTGLATGPFQ
-342 VLNPNGCAV
+342 VLNPNGCAA
-351 GQTAVSTPR
+351 GQTLVTTPR
-360 SGSTIVDQGCEQNL
+360 SGTGFIDQGCEQNL
-374 VADYGQI
+374 VSQYGQI

-386 RFGVSVHGTAQIN
+386 RFGVTVHGTAQIN
-399 DKTQAYMMASYF
+399 DKTQAYLIASYF
-411 QNDVKAEDDPA
+411 QNDVKSQGSPSL
-422 TIRSANPVNTLNIV
+422 IRSANPVNTQNIV
-436 LPPLLANGTDN
+436 LPALLANGTDN
-447 PNNPFTTPAAIRYRF
+447 PNNPFNTPAAIRYRF
-462 GDIASTSEYKNH
+462 GDIASSSEYKNH
-474 VIRAAAGIDGAFGE
+474 VIRAAAGIDGQFGE

-494 SVTAAHSWLD
+494 TITAAHSWLD
-504 ITQDGYLNLAGLQ
+504 ITQNGYLNLAGLQ
-517 TAITTGSYN
+517 TAITSGSYN

-539 AISPTVR
+539 AVSPTVR

-563 LFQLPGGALQVG
+563 LFQLPGGALQLG

-589 QNPDFTTIGLN
+589 QNPDFTTINLN

-615 EVNAPILTSLEVDG
+615 EVNAPILTSLEIDG

-652 PIREIALRGT
+652 PIRQVALRGT

-672 AETSGSVIGFT
+672 AETSGSVVGFT
-683 STTIP
+683 AATPP
-688 CTATGQGAHGATI
+688 CSLQAQHGATV
-701 TKNAAGN
+701 TGTT
-708 NVCTGGSAYNQ
+708 CSGGSAYNQ
-719 SYSIGFNTAGNPNI
+719 SYSIGFNTAGNPDI
-733 KPELSTSFTGGVV
+733 KPELSRSFTGGVV
-746 VQPAKWLS
+746 VQPLRWLS

-766 VITGGPLSNDALAAY
+766 VITGGPLSNQALAAY

-789 GYTVTADS
+789 GYSVTPDA
-797 IDPSFPDAQPR
+797 IDPSYPNAPTR
-808 ALFVNSPYANAGGL
+808 ALFVNSPYANAAAL
-822 KTSGLDFSALVQLH
+822 KTSGLDFSALVQLK
-836 PTDDLRF
+836 PSDDFHFTSR
-843 SSKAEATYI
+843 AEATYI
-852 LNYDFKSAAGEPYV
+852 LHYDFKQSDADPFV
-866 DYVGT
+866 DFVGT
-871 QAPYVTSSGAGTPAW
+871 QAPYITSSGAGTPAW

-919 GTTECDGGSTYG
+919 GTTDCDGGSTYG
-931 GSDPE
+931 GTDPE

-943 FVDVDLTGSVK
+943 FVDVDLTGNVK
-954 VNDKFDLYFNVIN
+954 VNDKFDLYFNVVN
-967 LADQK
+967 LLDQK

-993 AVGRTIRIGAN
+993 AVGRTIRVGAN

>member
-1 MTGTATPRYTLL
+1 MTTITSRPTLL
-13 KGTALKGS
+13 RT
-21 ALKGSALKG
+21 
-30 SALSAIVLAGLVS
+30 SALSALVLAGLIGT
-43 AAPALAQDASTQ
+43 APAFAQDAQ
-55 VQPSTSVSTPPQPD
+55 VQPSTSVSTPPQGD
-69 VSPAPAAAST
+69 VSPAPTTAPTAAPTAT
-79 GAGAAQADADQPQ
+79 PAPAAADADQPQ

-101 RRTNTETPSPV
+101 RRTDTETPSPV

-138 SSGSIPTSFTNGFGA
+138 SSGSVPTSFTGGFGA

-160 RGLTVNS
+160 RGLSVNS
-167 TLTLIDGMRT
+167 TLTLIDGLRT

-226 IMKKEVVGAYGT
+226 IMKKEIVGAYGT

-306 GSVAPGTTTSAIVAP
+306 GSVAPGQTTSAVVAP
-321 TTMTTPGNIL
+321 TTVTTPGNIL
-331 SGTGLATGAFQ
+331 SGTGLATGPFQ
-342 VLNPNGCAV
+342 VLNQNGCAA
-351 GQTAVSTPR
+351 GQTLVTTPR
-360 SGSTIVDQGCEQNL
+360 DGTTFIDQGCEQNL
-374 VADYGQI
+374 VSEYGQI

-386 RFGVSVHGTAQIN
+386 RFGVTVHGTAQLN
-399 DKTQAYMMASYF
+399 DKTQAYLIASYF
-411 QNDVKAEDDPA
+411 QNDVKSRGNPSL
-422 TIRSANPVNTLNIV
+422 IRSANPVNTQNIV
-436 LPPLLANGTDN
+436 LPATLANGADN
-447 PNNPFTTPAAIRYRF
+447 PNNPFPNDAAAIRYRF

-474 VIRAAAGIDGAFGE
+474 VIRAAAGIDGQFGE

-494 SVTAAHSWLD
+494 SITAAHSWLD
-504 ITQDGYLNLAGLQ
+504 ITQNGYLNLAGLQ

-526 FVNPELNTAAVRA
+526 FVNPELNTAVVRA
-539 AISPTVR
+539 SISPTVR
-546 SQATSDL
+546 TQATSDL

-563 LFQLPGGALQVG
+563 LFQLPGGALQLG
-575 VGGSV
+575 VGGAV

-589 QNPDFTTIGLN
+589 QNPNFTTIGLN

-615 EVNAPILTSLEVDG
+615 EVNAPVLTSLEIDG

-652 PIREIALRGT
+652 PIRQVALRGT

-672 AETSGSVIGFT
+672 AETSGSVVGFT
-683 STTIP
+683 TAVPP
-688 CTATGQGAHGATI
+688 CSIQAQHGATV
-701 TKNAAGN
+701 TGN
-708 NVCTGGSAYNQ
+708 TCSGGSAYNQ
-719 SYSIGFNTAGNPNI
+719 SYSIGFNTAGNPDI
-733 KPELSTSFTGGVV
+733 KPELSRSFTGGVV
-746 VQPAKWLS
+746 VQPLRWLS

-766 VITGGPLSNDALAAY
+766 VITGGPLANQALAAY
-781 YAGTALPA
+781 YAGTALPT
-789 GYTVTADS
+789 GYSVTPDA
-797 IDPSFPDAQPR
+797 IDPSYPNAPAR
-808 ALFVNSPYANAGGL
+808 ALFVNSPYANAAAL
-822 KTSGLDFSALVQLH
+822 KTSGLDFSALVQLK
-836 PTDDLRF
+836 PSDDFHFTSR
-843 SSKAEATYI
+843 AEATYI
-852 LNYDFKSAAGEPYV
+852 LHYDFKQSDADPFV
-866 DYVGT
+866 DFVGT
-871 QAPYVTSSGAGTPAW
+871 QAPYITSSGAGTPAW
-886 RGNWQNSIDYK
+886 RGNWQNSIEYK

-910 YKAVAYDQF
+910 YQAVAYDQY
-919 GTTECDGGSTYG
+919 GANPDTGAVDCATSSTYQG
-931 GSDPE
+931 TNPD

-943 FVDVDLTGSVK
+943 FVDVDLTGNVK
-954 VNDKFDLYFNVIN
+954 VNDKFDLYFNVVN
-967 LADQK
+967 LLDQK

-993 AVGRTIRIGAN
+993 AVGRTIRVGAN